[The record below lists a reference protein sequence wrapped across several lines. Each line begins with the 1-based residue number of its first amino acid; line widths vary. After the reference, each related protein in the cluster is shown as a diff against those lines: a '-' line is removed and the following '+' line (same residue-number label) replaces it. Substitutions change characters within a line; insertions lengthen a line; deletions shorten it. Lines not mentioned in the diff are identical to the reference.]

1 MNIKNIVKA
10 GLVAIFATV
19 LIASPT
25 FAAGCSGIKGGVV
38 ESYPDLSF
46 QTTKP
51 SKAPAGFPT
60 YCQRARVTDD
70 SGESMTVYIY
80 AKTQSA
86 CAQAG
91 IATADSNLCSAEG
104 SITLNEIV
112 STVISTIIYI
122 IGIIAVIM
130 IIIGGIHYATSQGDA
145 AKVKKGKDTIL
156 YGIIGLV
163 VAILAYA
170 IVNFVLEALN
180 K

>member
-1 MNIKNIVKA
+1 MNIKNILKA
-10 GLVAIFATV
+10 ALVAVFATV
-19 LIASPT
+19 MIASPT
-25 FAAGCSGIKGGVV
+25 FAGCSGIKSGKADA
-38 ESYPDLSF
+38 YPDLYF
-46 QTTKP
+46 AT
-51 SKAPAGFPT
+51 SKSSGGHNGFPT
-60 YCQRARVTDD
+60 YCQRARITDE
-70 SGESMTVYIY
+70 SGKATTYYIY
-80 AKTQSA
+80 ATTSSA

-91 IATADSNLCSAEG
+91 IATSDGNLCSAQ
-104 SITLNEIV
+104 SSLTLNEIV